1 MSVLFDMKF
10 GADIYSMS
18 AMQSHVNGTSKETLE
33 GRQEWYSSEQKRQ
46 SAGVPAGNW
55 IATGGYVGKGVRAI
69 KNDDGNGSMCPIMY
83 V

>member
-33 GRQEWYSSEQKRQ
+33 GRQEWYRSEQQRQ
-46 SAGVPAGNW
+46 SAGVPAGSW
-55 IATGGYVGKGVRAI
+55 IATGGYVGKGVMAI
-69 KNDDGNGSMCPIMY
+69 KTMMAKWFTCPTMY